1 LWRPLA
7 TPSPVRWFVNY
18 GGSLES
24 CSKMFLKEESE
35 AVYVQRKI
43 SFQRP
48 EKSGIPELDLI

>member
-1 LWRPLA
+1 MFQK
-7 TPSPVRWFVNY
+7 S
-18 GGSLES
+18 SL
-24 CSKMFLKEESE
+24 MEESE

>member
-1 LWRPLA
+1 
-7 TPSPVRWFVNY
+7 
-18 GGSLES
+18 
-24 CSKMFLKEESE
+24 MFQKYSFKEESE

>member
-1 LWRPLA
+1 M
-7 TPSPVRWFVNY
+7 FQKY
-18 GGSLES
+18 SL
-24 CSKMFLKEESE
+24 MEEYE